1 MAVEYGIAVVL
12 SLWNLLTEAAIRR
25 RSVRLVQT
33 HNHKIYNWK
42 LAINFLAI
50 GVVDPDTS

>member
-1 MAVEYGIAVVL
+1 VAVEYGIAVVL